1 MRVGV
6 RESRALIYSDVVLIH
21 LLRSSLVADDSPAI
35 PEAQRFLSLEGRQIV
50 RAIGNKIRLS
60 EEPSF
65 DRFVS
70 SPAPAAVQT
79 AELFA
84 DRTDYVG
91 VIETLPV
98 LSAET
103 PPEVIAPLLLARGSS
118 IVVVADEPLL
128 SSLGAFLVGRPTFP
142 PSVHAQVSVIED
154 RRPAWC
160 LRPGELGRQLLLV
173 A

>member
-1 MRVGV
+1 M
-6 RESRALIYSDVVLIH
+6 LIY
-21 LLRSSLVADDSPAI
+21 LLRSSLVTDDSPSV
-35 PEAQRFLSLEGRQIV
+35 PEAHRFLSLEGRQIV
-50 RAIGNKIRLS
+50 RAIGNKIRLT

-91 VIETLPV
+91 VIETLPQ
-98 LSAET
+98 LSVQT
-103 PPEVIAPLLLARGSS
+103 PPEVIAPLVLGRGNT
-118 IVVVADEPLL
+118 VAVVADEPLL

-142 PSVHAQVSVIED
+142 PAIHAQVSVIED
-154 RRPAWC
+154 RRPAWS
-160 LRPGELGRQLLLV
+160 LRPGELGRQLLIV

>member
-1 MRVGV
+1 V
-6 RESRALIYSDVVLIH
+6 EIF
-21 LLRSSLVADDSPAI
+21 LLRSSLVTDDSPGV
-35 PEAQRFLSLEGRQIV
+35 PDGQRFLSLEGRQTV

-65 DRFVS
+65 DRFIT
-70 SPAPAAVQT
+70 SPLPDAVQT

-91 VIETLPV
+91 VIETLPL
-98 LSAET
+98 LSAQT
-103 PPEVIAPLLLARGSS
+103 PPSVIAPLLLAKGSR
-118 IVVVADEPLL
+118 IVVVADEPVL
-128 SSLGAFLVGRPTFP
+128 STLGAFLVGRPTFP
-142 PSVHAQVSVIED
+142 PSLHAQVSVIED
-154 RRPAWC
+154 RQPAWC

>member
-1 MRVGV
+1 MF
-6 RESRALIYSDVVLIH
+6 IY
-21 LLRSSLVADDSPAI
+21 LLRSSLVADDSPSI
-35 PEAQRFLSLEGRQIV
+35 PPAQRYLSLEGRQIV
-50 RAIGNKIRLS
+50 RAIGNKIRLT

-91 VIETLPV
+91 VIETMPL
-98 LSAET
+98 LGADT
-103 PPEVIAPLLLARGSS
+103 PPEVIAPLLLSRGSC

-128 SSLGAFLVGRPTFP
+128 ASIGAFLVGRPTFP
-142 PSVHAQVSVIED
+142 PALHAQVSVIED